1 MSSTSMNTVRKSLNV
16 TQINFTQGPREGR
29 YNSKAD
35 MSKKPDA
42 TEVRRWELGKSRK
55 RRSVEANNSQ
65 GVERLS
71 GW

>member
-42 TEVRRWELGKSRK
+42 TEDGNWEKVESAEASK
-55 RRSVEANNSQ
+55 RTTAKE
-65 GVERLS
+65 LKD
-71 GW
+71 